1 METIEKINQLQ
12 KKLQKLKNQG
22 KTIGFVPT
30 MGYLHPGH
38 LSLMELAREEN
49 DIVVIS
55 IFVNPTQFGPS
66 EDYKKYPRD
75 MGRDSKLAKEA
86 GVNYIFHPPNEEIYG
101 KDHRTYV
108 NVEGLD
114 SIMCGKF
121 RPGHFRGVCT
131 VVLKLFNIVSP
142 TRAYFG
148 KKDYQQLVIIKKMA
162 KDLNLD
168 IDIIGGNIVRE
179 KDNLALSSRNKY
191 LSTEERKNATVLYES
206 LKLAENLIKEGKTAG
221 RVEKEAITY
230 LNSNKY
236 VKKVDYF
243 DIREKDNLKKVR
255 GIPSREVLAAA
266 AIWVGNTRLIDNIIV
281 KR

>member
-86 GVNYIFHPPNEEIYG
+86 GVNYIFHPPN
-101 KDHRTYV
+101 
-108 NVEGLD
+108 
-114 SIMCGKF
+114 
-121 RPGHFRGVCT
+121 
-131 VVLKLFNIVSP
+131 
-142 TRAYFG
+142 
-148 KKDYQQLVIIKKMA
+148 
-162 KDLNLD
+162 
-168 IDIIGGNIVRE
+168 
-179 KDNLALSSRNKY
+179 
-191 LSTEERKNATVLYES
+191 
-206 LKLAENLIKEGKTAG
+206 
-221 RVEKEAITY
+221 
-230 LNSNKY
+230 
-236 VKKVDYF
+236 
-243 DIREKDNLKKVR
+243 
-255 GIPSREVLAAA
+255 
-266 AIWVGNTRLIDNIIV
+266 
-281 KR
+281 

>member
-12 KKLQKLKNQG
+12 KKLQKLKKQG
-22 KTIGFVPT
+22 KTVGFVPT

-38 LSLMELAREEN
+38 LSLMELASKEN

-66 EDYKKYPRD
+66 EDYEKYPRD
-75 MGRDSKLAKEA
+75 MERDSKLAEEA
-86 GVNYIFHPPNEEIYG
+86 GVDYIFHPSNEEMYR
-101 KDHRTYV
+101 KDHKTYV
-108 NVEGLD
+108 NVEDLE
-114 SIMCGKF
+114 SVMCGKF

-131 VVLKLFNIVSP
+131 VVLKLLNIVCP

-162 KDLNLD
+162 EDLNLD
-168 IDIIGGNIVRE
+168 VDIIGGDIVRE

-191 LSTEERKNATVLYES
+191 LSTEERKNATVLYKS

-221 RVEKEAITY
+221 KVKKEAINY
-230 LNSNKY
+230 LKSNKY

-243 DIREKDNLKKVR
+243 DIREKDNLKEVR

-266 AIWVGNTRLIDNIIV
+266 AIWTGNTRLIDNIIV

>member
-1 METIEKINQLQ
+1 
-12 KKLQKLKNQG
+12 
-22 KTIGFVPT
+22 
-30 MGYLHPGH
+30 
-38 LSLMELAREEN
+38 
-49 DIVVIS
+49 
-55 IFVNPTQFGPS
+55 
-66 EDYKKYPRD
+66 
-75 MGRDSKLAKEA
+75 
-86 GVNYIFHPPNEEIYG
+86 
-101 KDHRTYV
+101 
-108 NVEGLD
+108 
-114 SIMCGKF
+114 
-121 RPGHFRGVCT
+121 GHFRGVCT